1 MKKKA
6 REEQGRKAVG
16 VMRCKNFLPRAHQ
29 SVKFYSNTKHGSV
42 SIKKR
47 RVLCKKKEGE
57 VDGWRKTLKL
67 YVLLIFLNKLSF
79 ILQLLVMAGI
89 DATV

>member
-1 MKKKA
+1 MRHALQKLSPA
-6 REEQGRKAVG
+6 RALVRQVLFEYETQIRF
-16 VMRCKNFLPRAHQ
+16 N
-29 SVKFYSNTKHGSV
+29 
-42 SIKKR
+42 KKR

-79 ILQLLVMAGI
+79 IPQLLVMAGI
-89 DATV
+89 DVTV